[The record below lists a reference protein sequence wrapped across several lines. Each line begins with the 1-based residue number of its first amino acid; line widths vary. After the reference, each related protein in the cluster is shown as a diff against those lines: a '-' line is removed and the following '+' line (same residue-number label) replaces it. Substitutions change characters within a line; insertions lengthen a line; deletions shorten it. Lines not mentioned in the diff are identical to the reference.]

1 MGEGGKKKKHFDVQ
15 VHFVLRHGQYIFS
28 HSLDTLH
35 VLKRVARR
43 LCRSVQPPSLQIKT
57 CADKNRSSGR
67 QASPTHPS
75 ILPIRAS
82 PSACLVC
89 RVLLK
94 GTLTEVLKWR
104 RSPFFFPS
112 SQFSFTWQSTRLQG
126 PHGMMREI
134 NDFSRKELHSS
145 NYFISFPCFFLI
157 IILHNRHLSVSRR
170 FLFHCDAKRKSPC
183 HYVN

>member
-1 MGEGGKKKKHFDVQ
+1 MGGRAGGEHSDVQ

-43 LCRSVQPPSLQIKT
+43 LCRSGQPPSLHIKT

-82 PSACLVC
+82 PSACLAQ
-89 RVLLK
+89 RHADR
-94 GTLTEVLKWR
+94 GAEVETIT
-104 RSPFFFPS
+104 FFFSPPPLS
-112 SQFSFTWQSTRLQG
+112 FLSHEYAAPGATWHDEGNKWLLPEGTTFFKLLHQF
-126 PHGMMREI
+126 
-134 NDFSRKELHSS
+134 
-145 NYFISFPCFFLI
+145 FPVLFFLI
-157 IILHNRHLSVSRR
+157 IILHNTHLSVSRR

>member
-1 MGEGGKKKKHFDVQ
+1 MDRLFFISSKQFYVSSKKQEQVGMKWARGKKKKHFDVQ

-67 QASPTHPS
+67 QASPTHSS

-94 GTLTEVLKWR
+94 GTLTKVLKWR
-104 RSPFFFPS
+104 QSPFFS
-112 SQFSFTWQSTRLQG
+112 L
-126 PHGMMREI
+126 
-134 NDFSRKELHSS
+134 
-145 NYFISFPCFFLI
+145 
-157 IILHNRHLSVSRR
+157 LSV
-170 FLFHCDAKRKSPC
+170 FFHMTEYAAPGATWHDEGNK
-183 HYVN
+183 